1 MFDIYEVIFEIYNE
15 DKLVNKQKMQAP
27 EEMIMISF
35 IQTVDQVG
43 KDRRPL
49 KVKMIR
55 PNVIWDNF
63 ENKQKVLNNEIEFS
77 NNAMIAWE
85 ENHRSEVKE

>member
-1 MFDIYEVIFEIYNE
+1 MFDIYEVIFEIYDE

-27 EEMIMISF
+27 KEMIMINF
-35 IQTVDQVG
+35 IQTVDQIG
-43 KDRRPL
+43 RDRRPL